1 MSEEKIRLG
10 LGNIENKWQNENPKL
25 VKAVQGWRF
34 VIPKA
39 YYTQLLH
46 LRVEKK
52 PKYSTAG
59 METLATIAYRQPI
72 TRAKIGQIRGVSV
85 SNKILCLLQERE
97 WIKIAGYEEIIG
109 RPALYVTTQCSMSLP
124 SVFLQDFCLLHLE
137 DLPDFKRYQ
146 RMIDKRI

>member
-1 MSEEKIRLG
+1 LSEEKIRLG

-52 PKYSTAG
+52 TEIFYSG
-59 METLATIAYRQPI
+59 DGNL
-72 TRAKIGQIRGVSV
+72 
-85 SNKILCLLQERE
+85 SNYCL
-97 WIKIAGYEEIIG
+97 
-109 RPALYVTTQCSMSLP
+109 
-124 SVFLQDFCLLHLE
+124 
-137 DLPDFKRYQ
+137 
-146 RMIDKRI
+146 

>member
-10 LGNIENKWQNENPKL
+10 LGNIESKWQNENPKL

-52 PKYSTAG
+52 PKYSTAV

-109 RPALYVTTQCSMSLP
+109 RPALYVTTQCFFARFLLAP
-124 SVFLQDFCLLHLE
+124 SRRSTRF
-137 DLPDFKRYQ
+137 
-146 RMIDKRI
+146 

>member
-39 YYTQLLH
+39 HYTQLLH

-52 PKYSTAG
+52 PKYSTAV

-109 RPALYVTTQCSMSLP
+109 RPALYVTTQCFFARFLLAP
-124 SVFLQDFCLLHLE
+124 SRRSTRF
-137 DLPDFKRYQ
+137 
-146 RMIDKRI
+146 